1 MLRTSVLLLLLAVL
15 TGCNLVHKQNIQQ
28 GNVVD
33 EEDLTELQIGMSK
46 RQVEVLLGAPVL
58 RNPFHDDRWDY
69 INTYAQRGGKM
80 ERRILTIEF
89 ENDRVAD
96 FHGSYLDDQAIG
108 GEDVRDLNIIDPN
121 TNQPVLPQSD
131 PTEQNNSPIP
141 TSDRPSGGQ

>member
-1 MLRTSVLLLLLAVL
+1 MLRTTLLLLLLAAL
-15 TGCNLVHKQNIQQ
+15 TGCNIVHKQNIQQ

-33 EEDLTELQIGMSK
+33 QEELAELQIGMSK

-58 RNPFHDDRWDY
+58 RNPFHADRWDY

-80 ERRILTIEF
+80 ERRVLTVEF
-89 ENDRVAD
+89 DNDRVTG
-96 FHGSYLDDQAIG
+96 FHGSYLDDQAIT
-108 GEDVRDLNIIDPN
+108 GEDVRDLEIIDPN

-131 PTEQNNSPIP
+131 PTEQRNSPIP

>member
-1 MLRTSVLLLLLAVL
+1 MPRTLLPLLLLAAL
-15 TGCNLVHKQNIQQ
+15 TGCNLVHKQNVQQ

-33 EEDLTELQIGMSK
+33 EDELSKLEIGMSK

-58 RNPFHDDRWDY
+58 RNAFHADRWDY

-89 ENDRVAD
+89 DDDQVTA

-131 PTEQNNSPIP
+131 PTEQSNSPIP
-141 TSDRPSGGQ
+141 TADRPSGGQ